1 MGKFQDLTGM
11 KFGKLT
17 VVGRDKP
24 FILKSGRTA
33 VMWKCKCECGNEC
46 SVSTSSL
53 KSGNKKSC
61 GCLHQLDLT
70 GMHFGRLTALEK
82 SNSIVSPKGKKCT
95 IWKCQCE
102 CGNIIYARTDLLRN
116 GKTKSCGC
124 LNSEIAMRKSKSH
137 GLSKTHLYNIWCG
150 MVSRCKNKEYSNYGG
165 RGIKVCEEWTG
176 NHGFENFYKWAIK
189 AGYDETKSRAEQSI
203 DRIDVD
209 GDYCPENCRWAS
221 YVTQQNNR
229 RNNKLI
235 EYRGEIKTLAEW
247 CRELEIGYS
256 KTELRLSRGWSV
268 KDAFERP

>member
-1 MGKFQDLTGM
+1 
-11 KFGKLT
+11 
-17 VVGRDKP
+17 
-24 FILKSGRTA
+24 
-33 VMWKCKCECGNEC
+33 
-46 SVSTSSL
+46 
-53 KSGNKKSC
+53 
-61 GCLHQLDLT
+61 
-70 GMHFGRLTALEK
+70 
-82 SNSIVSPKGKKCT
+82 
-95 IWKCQCE
+95 
-102 CGNIIYARTDLLRN
+102 
-116 GKTKSCGC
+116 
-124 LNSEIAMRKSKSH
+124 MRKSKSH

-176 NHGFENFYKWAIK
+176 NHGFENFYEWAIK

-235 EYRGEIKTLAEW
+235 EYRGDIKTLAEW